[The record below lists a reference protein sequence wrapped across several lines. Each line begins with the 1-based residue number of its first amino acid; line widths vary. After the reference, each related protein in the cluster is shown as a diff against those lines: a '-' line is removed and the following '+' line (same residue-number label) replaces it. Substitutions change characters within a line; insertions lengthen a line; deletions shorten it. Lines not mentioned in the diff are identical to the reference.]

1 MFFRREDFRI
11 EVCANS
17 VNSVLAA
24 KAAGADRV
32 ELCAGMPEG
41 GTTPS
46 YGCIAEACAVGGI
59 AVHVIVR
66 PRGGDFLYDEVEKRE
81 MLRDIRMLKEMGVKG
96 VVAGMLRAD
105 GKIDEAF
112 LRQCVQEA
120 SPLPFTFHRAFDR
133 CVDPMEALTV
143 LEACGV
149 ARLLTSG
156 QASDALRGADLIARL
171 QRQARRVVIMPGCGI
186 TSGNIA
192 RIAEKTGT
200 REFHLSGRVRQESRM
215 SFRHPEFDHEEQVRV
230 DGYAYD
236 VSSVQKISSAIKE
249 LVSFES

>member
-1 MFFRREDFRI
+1 MFTKRSEFKI

-59 AVHVIVR
+59 AVNVIVR

-81 MLRDIRMLKEMGVKG
+81 MLRDIRMLREMGVDG
-96 VVAGMLRAD
+96 VVVGMLRAN
-105 GKIDEAF
+105 GSIDEEF

-120 SPLPFTFHRAFDR
+120 SPLPLTFHRAFDR
-133 CVDPMEALTV
+133 CAEPMEALSV
-143 LEACGV
+143 IESCGV

-156 QASDALRGADLIARL
+156 QAPDALQGADLIANL
-171 QRQARRVVIMPGCGI
+171 VSKSKSIIIMPGCGVNA
-186 TSGNIA
+186 GNIA
-192 RIAEKTGT
+192 RIAEKTGA
-200 REFHLSGRVRQESRM
+200 REFHLSGRVWQPSQM
-215 SFRHPEFDHEEQVRV
+215 KFRHPVFDKEDSVRI
-230 DGYAYD
+230 DGYDY
-236 VSSVQKISSAIKE
+236 QISSEEKIAKAIEGLMVGK
-249 LVSFES
+249 